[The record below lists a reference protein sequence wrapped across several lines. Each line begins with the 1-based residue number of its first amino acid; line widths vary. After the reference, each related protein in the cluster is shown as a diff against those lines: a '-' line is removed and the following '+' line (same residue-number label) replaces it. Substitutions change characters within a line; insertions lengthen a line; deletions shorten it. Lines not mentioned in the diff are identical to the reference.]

1 MNMKVNINNEAIKP
15 LDGQKPQELNKPRIE
30 IEETLAC
37 HDVGRDN
44 MRKWLAR
51 TKENA
56 YLQNHDFIHSLA
68 FWLAEEHSDQ
78 LHQDLSHY
86 GDKVSTELESHA
98 AENDLRFNNPR
109 IDPYNGIGE
118 RIDKVVHHP
127 SYAAAGDII
136 YGSDVVARLV
146 KTGGLREGM
155 GFYYL
160 SCHGGEAGHTCPV
173 ICNFETARL
182 LRKLDDFPE
191 RDEYIAKLEAPSYSH
206 NFTSSQF
213 LTEVQGGSDVG
224 ANGTRAWCDDEGVW
238 RIRGEKWFCSNADAE
253 LMVITARFSE
263 VRKGTKGLSAFLIP
277 STKPDG
283 SRNDFT
289 FRRLKEKMGTKALA
303 SAEIDFRDAY
313 AIPLGP
319 VENGF
324 NRMMEEVVHY
334 SRIALAVSVLGMTN
348 RGYQQARAYA
358 DTRQAFGE
366 TIIDYPLVQENLANI
381 KANITVCLAGTFAL
395 IDLQDKIELGQETRS
410 EYKTF
415 ARLMANIGKS
425 IISRRGVDDLHH
437 CIDTMAGNGAIET
450 TSSLPRL
457 FRDTVIQENWEG
469 THNTLYSQ
477 VLRDFARFNHD
488 EVYLNV
494 IESTLQEF
502 GNAPLADLVPA
513 KEALARL
520 KVDLDDLRSASA
532 PLKTL
537 KIKNILEKMAD
548 IFYYLNT
555 LREAYDQLEKDQGES
570 KLSAA
575 KWYAQINL
583 NKHKTAWDDEKLA
596 LIAKVISA

>member
-1 MNMKVNINNEAIKP
+1 MNMKVSMTNKACKQ
-15 LDGQKPQELNKPRIE
+15 LDGDKPEELHKPRID
-30 IEETLAC
+30 IEETMTC
-37 HDVGRDN
+37 HDIGRNN

-56 YLQNHDFIHSLA
+56 YLQNNDFIHTMQ
-68 FWLAEEHSDQ
+68 FWLSSGFSSKVHE
-78 LHQDLSHY
+78 DLSAY
-86 GDKVSTELESHA
+86 GEKITNELEAHA

-109 IDPYNGIGE
+109 IDPFNGIGE
-118 RIDKVVHHP
+118 RIDQVVHHP
-127 SYAAAGDII
+127 SYTAAGDII
-136 YGSDVVARLV
+136 YGSNVVARLV

-182 LRKLDDFPE
+182 LRKLDNFPE
-191 RDEYIAKLEAPSYSH
+191 RDEYIAKLETPSYTH

-224 ANGTRAWCDDEGVW
+224 ANGTRAWLDDDKNW
-238 RIRGEKWFCSNADAE
+238 RIRGEKWFCSNANAE

-263 VRKGTKGLSAFLIP
+263 ARSGTKGLSAFLVP

-313 AIPLGP
+313 AIPLGE
-319 VENGF
+319 VETGF

-348 RGYQQARAYA
+348 RGYQQVRAYA
-358 DTRQAFGE
+358 DTRQAFGQ

-381 KANITVCLAGTFAL
+381 KANINVCLAGTFAL
-395 IDLQDKIELGQETRS
+395 IDLQDKIELGQEQRP
-410 EYKTF
+410 EYKVF

-477 VLRDFARFNHD
+477 VLRDFARFD
-488 EVYLNV
+488 QDKSYLKV
-494 IESTLQEF
+494 IKNLFREFTASQDIDLQ
-502 GNAPLADLVPA
+502 PA
-513 KEALARL
+513 KTALAQL
-520 KVDLDDLRSASA
+520 KLDLEDIRVASA
-532 PLKTL
+532 HLKTL
-537 KIKNILEKMAD
+537 KIKAVLEKMAN
-548 IFYYLNT
+548 IFYYLSA
-555 LREAYDQLEKDQGES
+555 LKESYDQTEKGQGTS
-570 KLSAA
+570 KRNAA
-575 KWYAQINL
+575 MWYAQVNFSDE
-583 NKHKTAWDDEKLA
+583 KTNWDDKKLA
-596 LIAKVISA
+596 LMAKVISA

>member
-1 MNMKVNINNEAIKP
+1 MNMKVNMTNKACKQ
-15 LDGQKPQELNKPRIE
+15 LDGDKPEELHKPRIA
-30 IEETLAC
+30 IEETMIC
-37 HDVGRDN
+37 HDVGRNN
-44 MRKWLAR
+44 MRIWLAR

-56 YLQNHDFIHSLA
+56 YLQNNDFIHTMQ
-68 FWLAEEHSDQ
+68 FWLSSEFSNKVHE
-78 LHQDLSHY
+78 DLSDY
-86 GDKVSTELESHA
+86 GEKITNELEVHA

-109 IDPYNGIGE
+109 IDPFNGIGE

-127 SYAAAGDII
+127 SYTAAGDII
-136 YGSDVVARLV
+136 YGSNVVARLV

-182 LRKLDDFPE
+182 LRKLDNFPE
-191 RDEYIAKLEAPSYSH
+191 RDEYIAKLETPSYTH

-224 ANGTRAWCDDEGVW
+224 ANGTRAWLDDDKNW
-238 RIRGEKWFCSNADAE
+238 RIRGEKWFCSNANAE

-263 VRKGTKGLSAFLIP
+263 ARSGTKGLSAFLVP

-313 AIPLGP
+313 AIPLGE
-319 VENGF
+319 VETGF

-348 RGYQQARAYA
+348 RGYQQVRAYA
-358 DTRQAFGE
+358 DTRQAFGQ

-381 KANITVCLAGTFAL
+381 KANINVCLAGTFAL
-395 IDLQDKIELGQETRS
+395 IDLQDKIELGHEQRP
-410 EYKTF
+410 EYKVF

-477 VLRDFARFNHD
+477 VLRDFARFD
-488 EVYLNV
+488 QDKSYLNV
-494 IESTLQEF
+494 IENLFQEF
-502 GNAPLADLVPA
+502 TASQNIDLSPA
-513 KEALARL
+513 KATLAQL
-520 KVDLDDLRSASA
+520 KLDLEDLRTASE

-537 KIKNILEKMAD
+537 KIKAVLEKMAN
-548 IFYYLNT
+548 IFYYLSA
-555 LREAYDQLEKDQGES
+555 LKEAYDQTEKGQGTS
-570 KLSAA
+570 KRDAA
-575 KWYAQINL
+575 IWYAQVNFSGQ
-583 NKHKTAWDDEKLA
+583 KPSWDDEKLS
-596 LIAKVISA
+596 LMAKVISA

>member
-1 MNMKVNINNEAIKP
+1 MNIKVNLNKAIEQ
-15 LDGQKPQELNKPRIE
+15 LDGGKPQDLDKPRIE

-51 TKENA
+51 TNENA
-56 YLQNHDFIHSLA
+56 YLQNSDFIHSLQ
-68 FWLAEEHSDQ
+68 FWLGEEHASY
-78 LHQDLSHY
+78 LHNDLSQY
-86 GDKVSTELESHA
+86 GAKVSTELEAHA

-127 SYAAAGDII
+127 SYTAAGDII

-191 RDEYIAKLEAPSYSH
+191 RNEYIAKLETPSYTN

-224 ANGTRAWCDDEGVW
+224 ANGTRAWCSDDGVW

-263 VRKGTKGLSAFLIP
+263 ARKGTKGLSAFLVP

-334 SRIALAVSVLGMTN
+334 SRIALAMSVLGMSN
-348 RGYQQARAYA
+348 RGYQQVRAYA

-366 TIIDYPLVQENLANI
+366 TIINYPLVQENLANI
-381 KANITVCLAGTFAL
+381 KANINVCLAGTFAL
-395 IDLQDKIELGQETRS
+395 IDLQDKIELGRETRS

-477 VLRDFARFNHD
+477 VLRDFSRFEHD
-488 EVYLNV
+488 EVYIRV
-494 IESTLQEF
+494 IENILQEF
-502 GNAPLADLVPA
+502 TDASLADLAPA
-513 KEALARL
+513 KEALSRL
-520 KVDLDDLRSASA
+520 KVGLDDLHSASE

-537 KIKNILEKMAD
+537 KIKNIIEEMAD
-548 IFYYLNT
+548 IFYYLSA
-555 LREAYDQLEKDQGES
+555 LKEAYDQVENGQGHS
-570 KLSAA
+570 KLNAA
-575 KWYAQINL
+575 KWYALVNF
-583 NKHKTAWDDEKLA
+583 NPHKPNWDDEKLS
-596 LIAKVISA
+596 LIAKVISAS

>member
-1 MNMKVNINNEAIKP
+1 MNVKVDINKDTTKQ
-15 LDGQKPQELNKPRIE
+15 LDGSEPQERQKSRIA
-30 IEETLAC
+30 IEESMPR
-37 HDVGRDN
+37 HDSGRCN
-44 MRKWLAR
+44 MHDWLVR
-51 TKENA
+51 TKDNV
-56 YLQNHDFIHSLA
+56 YLQNNDFIHSMQ
-68 FWLAEEHSDQ
+68 FWLGDALTPQ
-78 LHQDLSHY
+78 VKKDLNEY
-86 GDKVSTELESHA
+86 GAKISTDLESHA

-109 IDPYNGIGE
+109 IDPFNGIGE
-118 RIDKVVHHP
+118 RIDKVIHHP
-127 SYAAAGDII
+127 SYAAVGDII
-136 YGSDVVARLV
+136 YGSDVVSRLV

-160 SCHGGEAGHTCPV
+160 SCHGGESGHTCPV

-191 RDEYIAKLEAPSYSH
+191 RDEYIAKLETPSYTN

-224 ANGTRAWCDDEGVW
+224 ANATRAWLGEDGVW

-263 VRKGTKGLSAFLIP
+263 ARNGTKGLSAFLVP

-283 SRNDFT
+283 TRNDFT

-313 AIPLGP
+313 AIPLGS
-319 VENGF
+319 VEKGF

-348 RGYQQARAYA
+348 RGYQIVRAYA
-358 DTRQAFGE
+358 DTREAFGQ

-381 KANITVCLAGTFAL
+381 KANINVCLAGTFAL

-410 EYKTF
+410 VYKTF

-477 VLRDFARFNHD
+477 VLRDFTRFEHD
-488 EVYLNV
+488 KVYIKV
-494 IESTLQEF
+494 IENILQEF
-502 GNAPLADLVPA
+502 TNIPPMDLAIAQKSLSH
-513 KEALARL
+513 L
-520 KVDLDDLRSASA
+520 KLKLDDLQSASA

-537 KIKNILEKMAD
+537 KIKDILETMAN
-548 IFYYLNT
+548 IYYYLSA
-555 LREAYDQLEKDQGES
+555 LKEAYDQINKGQGS
-570 KLSAA
+570 TKLDAA
-575 KWYAQINL
+575 KWYAQINFSDE
-583 NKHKTAWDDEKLA
+583 KTDWDEEKLA

>member
-1 MNMKVNINNEAIKP
+1 MSVKVDINNITAKP
-15 LDGQKPQELNKPRIE
+15 LDASEPQKIAKPRID

-37 HDVGRDN
+37 HDMGRNN

-51 TKENA
+51 TKDNA
-56 YLQNHDFIHSLA
+56 YLQNNDFIHSMQ
-68 FWLAEEHSDQ
+68 FWLGSELTSQVQE
-78 LHQDLSHY
+78 DLNNY
-86 GDKVSTELESHA
+86 GAKVSTDLETHA

-127 SYAAAGDII
+127 SYTAAGDII
-136 YGSDVVARLV
+136 YGSNVVARLV

-182 LRKLDDFPE
+182 LRKLDDFPL
-191 RDEYIAKLEAPSYSH
+191 RNEYIAKLETPSYTD
-206 NFTSSQF
+206 NYTSSQF

-224 ANGTRAWCDDEGVW
+224 ANGTRAWLDDDSVW
-238 RIRGEKWFCSNADAE
+238 RIRGEKWFCSNANAE

-263 VRKGTKGLSAFLIP
+263 SRTGTKGLSAFLVP

-283 SRNDFT
+283 TRNDFT

-324 NRMMEEVVHY
+324 NRMMEEIVHY
-334 SRIALAVSVLGMTN
+334 SRIALAVSVLGMSN
-348 RGYQQARAYA
+348 RGYQQVRAYA

-366 TIIDYPLVQENLANI
+366 TIINYPLVQENLANI

-395 IDLQDKIELGQETRS
+395 IDLQDKIELGHEKRP

-415 ARLMANIGKS
+415 SRLMTNIGKS

-477 VLRDFARFNHD
+477 VLRDFARFKHD
-488 EVYLNV
+488 EIYISVMDNM
-494 IESTLQEF
+494 LQEF
-502 GNAPLADLVPA
+502 TDTPSTDLDPA
-513 KEALARL
+513 KKAFTQL
-520 KVDLDDLRSASA
+520 KHDLKDLHAASA

-537 KIKNILEKMAD
+537 KITSILEKMAD
-548 IFYYLNT
+548 IFYYLST
-555 LREAYDQLEKDQGES
+555 LKEAYDQIEKDQ
-570 KLSAA
+570 KHTKMSAA
-575 KWYAQINL
+575 IWYAQVNL
-583 NKHKTAWDDEKLA
+583 NNAKPNWDEEKLA
-596 LIAKVISA
+596 LIAHVISA

>member
-1 MNMKVNINNEAIKP
+1 MNMKVNINNAAIKP
-15 LDGQKPQELNKPRIE
+15 LDGSKPQDLNKPRIE

-37 HDVGRDN
+37 HDVGRNN

-56 YLQNHDFIHSLA
+56 YLQNDDFMHSMQ
-68 FWLAEEHSDQ
+68 FWLGEEHTSQ
-78 LHQDLSHY
+78 VHKDLSHY
-86 GDKVSTELESHA
+86 GAKISTELESLA

-224 ANGTRAWCDDEGVW
+224 ANGTRAWCGDDGVW

-263 VRKGTKGLSAFLIP
+263 ARKGTKGLSAFLVP

-334 SRIALAVSVLGMTN
+334 SRIALAVSVLGMSN

-366 TIIDYPLVQENLANI
+366 TIINYPLVQENLANI

-395 IDLQDKIELGQETRS
+395 IDLQDKIELGQETRP

-477 VLRDFARFNHD
+477 VLRDFARFDHD
-488 EVYLNV
+488 RVYISV
-494 IESTLQEF
+494 IENTLKEF
-502 GNAPLADLVPA
+502 TNAPLADLVPA

-520 KVDLDDLRSASA
+520 KVDLEDLRAASA

-548 IFYYLNT
+548 IFYYLNA
-555 LREAYDQLEKDQGES
+555 LKEAYDQIGQDQTHT

-575 KWYAQINL
+575 KWYAQMNFVAD
-583 NKHKTAWDDEKLA
+583 KPSWDDEKLA
-596 LIAKVISA
+596 LMAQVVSA

>member
-1 MNMKVNINNEAIKP
+1 MKVNINNEADKP
-15 LDGQKPQELNKPRIE
+15 LDGSKPQELNKPRID

-44 MRKWLAR
+44 MRKWLTR
-51 TKENA
+51 TKENS
-56 YLQNHDFIHSLA
+56 YLQNSDFIHSMQ
-68 FWLAEEHSDQ
+68 FWLGEEHTHQ
-78 LHQDLSHY
+78 LHQDLKHY
-86 GDKVSTELESHA
+86 GAKVSTELETHA

-155 GFYYL
+155 GFYFL

-182 LRKLDDFPE
+182 LRKLDDFPG
-191 RDEYIAKLEAPSYSH
+191 RNEYIAKLETPSYTH

-224 ANGTRAWCDDEGVW
+224 ANGTRAWCDDEGIW

-263 VRKGTKGLSAFLIP
+263 ARKGTKGLSAFLIP
-277 STKPDG
+277 STKADG

-324 NRMMEEVVHY
+324 NRMMEEIVHY
-334 SRIALAVSVLGMTN
+334 SRIALAVSVLGMAN
-348 RGYQQARAYA
+348 RGYQQVRAYA

-366 TIIDYPLVQENLANI
+366 TIINYPLVQENLANI

-395 IDLQDKIELGQETRS
+395 IDLQDKIELELEKRS
-410 EYKTF
+410 EYKIF

-469 THNTLYSQ
+469 THNTLYTQ
-477 VLRDFARFNHD
+477 VLRDFSRFKHD
-488 EVYLNV
+488 EIYIKV
-494 IESTLQEF
+494 ITNTLLEF
-502 GNAPLADLVPA
+502 SDSSLSDLTPV
-513 KEALARL
+513 KKALARL
-520 KVDLDDLRSASA
+520 KADLDDLRAASA

-537 KIKNILEKMAD
+537 KIKSILEQMAD
-548 IFYYLNT
+548 IFYYLT
-555 LREAYDQLEKDQGES
+555 ALKEAYDQIEKGQGHT
-570 KLSAA
+570 KLSAT
-575 KWYAQINL
+575 KWYSQMNFNINEA
-583 NKHKTAWDDEKLA
+583 TWDDEKLSLMA
-596 LIAKVISA
+596 QVISA

>member
-1 MNMKVNINNEAIKP
+1 MKVNLNEKATEQ
-15 LDGQKPQELNKPRIE
+15 LDGGKPQELNKPRID

-56 YLQNHDFIHSLA
+56 YLQNSDFIHSMQ
-68 FWLAEEHSDQ
+68 FWLGEDHTSQ
-78 LHQDLSHY
+78 LHKDLSHY
-86 GDKVSTELESHA
+86 GAKVNTELESHA

-191 RDEYIAKLEAPSYSH
+191 RNEYIAKLETPSYTH

-224 ANGTRAWCDDEGVW
+224 ANGTRAWYGDDGVW

-263 VRKGTKGLSAFLIP
+263 VRKGTKGLSAFLVP

-334 SRIALAVSVLGMTN
+334 SRIALAMSVLGMSN
-348 RGYQQARAYA
+348 RGYQQVRAYA

-366 TIIDYPLVQENLANI
+366 TIINYPLVQENLANI
-381 KANITVCLAGTFAL
+381 KANINVCLAGTFAL
-395 IDLQDKIELGQETRS
+395 IDLQDKIELGRETRS

-477 VLRDFARFNHD
+477 VLRDFSRFEHD
-488 EVYLNV
+488 EVYIRV
-494 IESTLQEF
+494 IENILQEF
-502 GNAPLADLVPA
+502 TDASLADLAPA
-513 KEALARL
+513 KEALSRL
-520 KVDLDDLRSASA
+520 KVGLDDLHSASE

-537 KIKNILEKMAD
+537 KIKNIIEEMAD
-548 IFYYLNT
+548 IFYYLSA
-555 LREAYDQLEKDQGES
+555 LKEAYDQVENGQGHS
-570 KLSAA
+570 KLNAA
-575 KWYAQINL
+575 KWYALVNF
-583 NKHKTAWDDEKLA
+583 NPHKPNWDDEKLS
-596 LIAKVISA
+596 LIAKVISAS

>member
-1 MNMKVNINNEAIKP
+1 MNVKVDINSETATPIDASEP
-15 LDGQKPQELNKPRIE
+15 QKINKPRID

-44 MRKWLAR
+44 MRKWLVR
-51 TKENA
+51 TKDNA
-56 YLQNHDFIHSLA
+56 YLQNSDFIHSMQ
-68 FWLAEEHSDQ
+68 FWLGTELTSQVHE
-78 LHQDLSHY
+78 DLSNY
-86 GDKVSTELESHA
+86 GAKVSTDLETHA

-127 SYAAAGDII
+127 SYTAAGDII
-136 YGSDVVARLV
+136 YGSDVVSRLV

-182 LRKLDDFPE
+182 LRKLDDFPK
-191 RDEYIAKLEAPSYSH
+191 RNEYIAKLESPSYTH
-206 NFTSSQF
+206 NYTSSQF

-224 ANGTRAWCDDEGVW
+224 ANGTRAWLGDDGVW
-238 RIRGEKWFCSNADAE
+238 RIRGEKWFCSNANAE

-263 VRKGTKGLSAFLIP
+263 ARKGTKGLSAFLVP

-283 SRNDFT
+283 TRNDFT

-366 TIIDYPLVQENLANI
+366 TIINYPLVQENLANI
-381 KANITVCLAGTFAL
+381 KTNITVCLAGTFAL
-395 IDLQDKIELGQETRS
+395 IDLQDKIELGHEKRP

-415 ARLMANIGKS
+415 SRLMTNIGKS

-477 VLRDFARFNHD
+477 VLRDFARFKH
-488 EVYLNV
+488 EEAYINV
-494 IESTLQEF
+494 IENIIQEF
-502 GNAPLADLVPA
+502 TDAPSTDLAPA
-513 KEALARL
+513 KKSFARL
-520 KVDLDDLRSASA
+520 KNDLDDLHAASA

-537 KIKNILEKMAD
+537 KIKNIIETMAD
-548 IFYYLNT
+548 VFYYLCT
-555 LREAYDQLEKDQGES
+555 LKEAYDQIEKGQES
-570 KLSAA
+570 TKLSAA
-575 KWYAQINL
+575 MWYAQVNL
-583 NKHKTAWDDEKLA
+583 SDEKTNWDDEKLA
-596 LIAKVISA
+596 LMAKVVSA

>member
-1 MNMKVNINNEAIKP
+1 MKVNINVKATEQ
-15 LDGQKPQELNKPRIE
+15 LDGGKPQELNKPRID

-51 TKENA
+51 NKDNA
-56 YLQNHDFIHSLA
+56 YLQNIDFIHSMQ
-68 FWLAEEHSDQ
+68 FWLGGEHSNK
-78 LHQDLSHY
+78 LHKDLSHY
-86 GDKVSTELESHA
+86 GARVSTELETHA

-136 YGSDVVARLV
+136 YGSNVVARLV

-191 RDEYIAKLEAPSYSH
+191 RNEYIAKLETPSYTN

-224 ANGTRAWCDDEGVW
+224 ANGTRAWCSDDGVW

-263 VRKGTKGLSAFLIP
+263 ARKGTKGLSAFLVP

-366 TIIDYPLVQENLANI
+366 TIINYPLVQENLANI

-395 IDLQDKIELGQETRS
+395 IDLQDRIELGQETRP
-410 EYKTF
+410 EYKIF

-477 VLRDFARFNHD
+477 VLRDFARFRHD
-488 EVYLNV
+488 EIYIKV
-494 IESTLQEF
+494 IENTLKEF
-502 GNAPLADLVPA
+502 ADAPLADVAPA
-513 KEALARL
+513 NNALARL
-520 KVDLDDLRSASA
+520 KVSLDDLREASA

-537 KIKNILEKMAD
+537 KIKSILEQMAD
-548 IFYYLNT
+548 IYYYLNT
-555 LREAYDQLEKDQGES
+555 LKEAYDQRDKDQDES

-575 KWYAQINL
+575 KWYAQLNL
-583 NKHKTAWDDEKLA
+583 NTHKSAWDDEKLA